1 MHDKVKK
8 VGGIIRA
15 AREAKGITQAALS
28 KTTGIAV
35 RTIIDIEKEKRHPTF
50 ENLYK
55 FINALDLPADQLFRP
70 DKVCFS
76 PEQEQA
82 MLAVQSCGEQVQA
95 MYIEIGWALVKV
107 SKGEKGAK
115 KTDGE

>member
-55 FINALDLPADQLFRP
+55 FINALDLPADHLFRP

-76 PEQEQA
+76 PEQ
-82 MLAVQSCGEQVQA
+82 AV
-95 MYIEIGWALVKV
+95 YIEIAWALVKA

-115 KTDGE
+115 KNRR